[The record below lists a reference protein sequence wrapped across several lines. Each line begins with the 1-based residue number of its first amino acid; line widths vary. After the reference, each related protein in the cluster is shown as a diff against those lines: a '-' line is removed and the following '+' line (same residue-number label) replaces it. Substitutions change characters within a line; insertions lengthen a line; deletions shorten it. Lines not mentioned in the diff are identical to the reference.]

1 MNKRERERFIN
12 GLIEN
17 VRKDLVE
24 ENAKY
29 PLEWDGIELRER
41 IKDVFSQVVIK
52 ESISP
57 KRKRDYNN
65 FVLVNGLI

>member
-52 ESISP
+52 GSISP

-65 FVLVNGLI
+65 FVLVNELI